1 MSGDFN
7 CLIVTN
13 VFPPIRGGSAA
24 VYENLARDAGGRV
37 LILAPYRHYQSERV
51 SVGWL
56 DYDKSQNFKVHRLE
70 LLRPPQ
76 EAVTTRIR
84 SVLLFLRSDIPLR
97 LKILYS
103 VARIIKTEDIKV
115 ICIGEL
121 DSGSWIGPLARTFL
135 GCKIVNYIH
144 GEEITTQTRYR
155 FFGRNKRK
163 YLNRADAIIAVSN
176 FTKAYL
182 TNRMGVA
189 SQKIE
194 LIYNGVNLDRF
205 KEQQKSTD
213 LLDRYGLEEKRVILT
228 VGRLVERKGIDL
240 VIRSI
245 PKIVSRF
252 PDIHYLIVGDGPYR
266 SALEQLAQETG
277 VADRVT
283 FAGLV
288 DDNELVGHYA
298 LCDVFVMPNRELPD
312 GDTEGFGLVFL
323 EANACGKPVIAGKA
337 GGTSDAVRDEYNGL
351 LVDGTNLDEIATAV
365 IRILADEQ
373 LYARLRAGG
382 LEFARTSD
390 SRSRAQQFLR
400 LCERLAG

>member
-1 MSGDFN
+1 
-7 CLIVTN
+7 
-13 VFPPIRGGSAA
+13 
-24 VYENLARDAGGRV
+24 
-37 LILAPYRHYQSERV
+37 
-51 SVGWL
+51 
-56 DYDKSQNFKVHRLE
+56 
-70 LLRPPQ
+70 
-76 EAVTTRIR
+76 
-84 SVLLFLRSDIPLR
+84 
-97 LKILYS
+97 
-103 VARIIKTEDIKV
+103 
-115 ICIGEL
+115 
-121 DSGSWIGPLARTFL
+121 
-135 GCKIVNYIH
+135 
-144 GEEITTQTRYR
+144 
-155 FFGRNKRK
+155 
-163 YLNRADAIIAVSN
+163 
-176 FTKAYL
+176 
-182 TNRMGVA
+182 MGVA

-245 PKIVSRF
+245 PRIVSRF

-266 SALEQLAQETG
+266 SVLEQLAQETG

-298 LCDVFVMPNRELPD
+298 LCNVFVMPNRELPD

-323 EANACGKPVIAGKA
+323 EANACGKPVVAGKA

-351 LVDGTNLDEIATAV
+351 LVDGTNVDELATAV

-382 LEFARTSD
+382 LEYARMSD

>member
-24 VYENLARDAGGRV
+24 VYENLARDSDGRV

-76 EAVTTRIR
+76 EAVTTRFR

-182 TNRMGVA
+182 TSRMGVA

-245 PKIVSRF
+245 PKIVSKF

-382 LEFARTSD
+382 LEYARMSD